1 MIWIVLAC
9 IFGVFMGKVIRDEG
23 LGFIG
28 GTFCGFVG
36 WFLAFV
42 FTGAAISGN
51 KFSKVC
57 SRPSRVS

>member
-1 MIWIVLAC
+1 
-9 IFGVFMGKVIRDEG
+9 MGKVIRDEG